1 MPTSSSKLAL
11 AAAALALL
19 TAGKKPAQDFSPTFP
34 VAEEPLP
41 ANGSIFQ
48 ASRGYAPLT
57 SGNRAAVVGDLLTIV
72 LVERT
77 QAVKTSTAN
86 TGRTGS
92 IGLSPPVK
100 GPLAL
105 FTPQDFNMGGQ
116 SSFDGKGQAAQSNL
130 LTGEVSVTVAAVYP
144 NGTMLVRGEKQ
155 LRLNQG
161 DEYIRLAGLV
171 RQVDIGADNRI
182 ASTRVANAQI
192 TYTGKGDIARASH
205 QGWLQHFF
213 SIVSPF

>member
-1 MPTSSSKLAL
+1 
-11 AAAALALL
+11 
-19 TAGKKPAQDFSPTFP
+19 
-34 VAEEPLP
+34 
-41 ANGSIFQ
+41 
-48 ASRGYAPLT
+48 
-57 SGNRAAVVGDLLTIV
+57 
-72 LVERT
+72 
-77 QAVKTSTAN
+77 
-86 TGRTGS
+86 
-92 IGLSPPVK
+92 
-100 GPLAL
+100 
-105 FTPQDFNMGGQ
+105 MGGQ

-161 DEYIRLAGLV
+161 DEYIRLSGLV

-213 SIVSPF
+213 SIISPF